1 MFDTTI
7 TKPTVEAT
15 VEPIAIIKAITKP
28 NVEPTTKPAGNTEPG
43 NAGPGKRPR
52 KGSTILVD
60 RMCEKRVPER
70 TKIYDRKCPG
80 LFVSITTTGVATFYL
95 KYTDKS
101 TGKQRPK
108 WLGVYNPETFRVEH
122 ARTEVYALKTRLG
135 NGENIAESFR
145 QQKAQA
151 AKRGKTVDQ
160 VIAERV
166 EWMKT
171 EVLKRDGEM
180 RPRIETWSNVESHL
194 RRFVSPRLGRMLASE
209 VTKHDIATLSADIV
223 KGEFGKPSIANA
235 RHMRRAASAMF
246 KWAAEAG
253 RDYVNESPCVNLP
266 PLDEENPRDRVLS
279 EREIR
284 TLWHGL
290 DRDDLPWCRKTR
302 LAIKFALAT
311 MLRSGE
317 LLPIHRDELNVENGT
332 VDIPARRVKKRRVIN
347 QPLSDL
353 ALEIIKEAMGNYDYA
368 FVGRF
373 GDAPLARSA
382 MANALRGTTYADGR
396 VKSPGICALLGLAP
410 FTPHD
415 LRRTAATRC
424 GELEDVSD
432 YGISLCLDHQANK
445 DENGKPLPAVTS
457 KVYNKA
463 TSKRVKEKRKVL
475 DAWAVELRRIVG
487 TREETEQRLAA

>member
-1 MFDTTI
+1 MFEVSTIDATGATIDATGTT
-7 TKPTVEAT
+7 
-15 VEPIAIIKAITKP
+15 
-28 NVEPTTKPAGNTEPG
+28 EPTS
-43 NAGPGKRPR
+43 KRPR
-52 KGSTILVD
+52 KGSVILVD
-60 RMCEKRVPER
+60 RMCEKRVSER

-80 LFVSITTTGVATFYL
+80 LFVSITTKGVATFYF
-95 KYTDKS
+95 KFTDRS

-145 QQKAQA
+145 QQKVQA

-171 EVLKRDGEM
+171 PVLKRDGEM

-194 RRFVSPRLGRMLASE
+194 RRFISPRLGKKLASE
-209 VTKHDIATLSADIV
+209 VTKHDIATLSNDIV
-223 KGEFGKPSIANA
+223 AGRHGGKPSISNA

-246 KWAAEAG
+246 AWAAEAG
-253 RDYVNESPCVNLP
+253 RDYVTASPCVNLP
-266 PLDEENPRDRVLS
+266 PLDEEHPRERVLS
-279 EREIR
+279 EAEIR

-290 DRDDLPWCRKTR
+290 DRDDMPWCRKTR
-302 LAIKFALAT
+302 LAIKLALVT

-317 LLPIHRDELNVENGT
+317 LLPIHRDELNEENGT

-353 ALEIIKEAMGNYDYA
+353 AMEIIKEAMGNYDYA

-382 MANALRGTTYADGR
+382 MANALRGTEYSDGR
-396 VKSPGICALLGLAP
+396 VKSAGICALLGLAP

-415 LRRTAATRC
+415 LRRTAATMC
-424 GELEDVSD
+424 GELGLSEA
-432 YGISLCLDHQANK
+432 GISLCLDHQANK
-445 DENGKPLPAVTS
+445 DENGKPLPAVTR
-457 KVYNKA
+457 KVYNRA
-463 TSKRVKEKRKVL
+463 TLVHVAKKREVL

-487 TREETEQRLAA
+487 TAA